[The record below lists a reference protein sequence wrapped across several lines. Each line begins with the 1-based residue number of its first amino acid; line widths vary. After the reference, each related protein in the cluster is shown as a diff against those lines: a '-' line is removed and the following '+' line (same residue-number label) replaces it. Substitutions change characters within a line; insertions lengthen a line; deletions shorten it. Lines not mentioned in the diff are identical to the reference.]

1 MNNCDIELEDL
12 IYKIFTNE
20 PKPINSINITFDNIE
35 LKELFE
41 RLLEIFTKG
50 MKIKYG
56 DENGIVD
63 LSKLKNEELIIVNKY
78 FNSFGIN
85 LNFSINEPTLEN
97 YTKFE
102 KLKYK
107 NIVINNNTKL
117 RDLHYPLI
125 SNNLIYCI
133 NFDLI

>member
-1 MNNCDIELEDL
+1 MNNFDIELDDL
-12 IYKIFTNE
+12 IYEIFTND
-20 PKPINSINITFDNIE
+20 PKSINSINITFDNIE

-56 DENGIVD
+56 DEKGIVD
-63 LSKLKNEELIIVNKY
+63 LSKLNNEQLQIVNKY
-78 FNSFGIN
+78 FNSFGVN
-85 LNFSINEPTLEN
+85 LNFSVNEPTIEN
-97 YTKFE
+97 YAKFE

-107 NIVINNNTKL
+107 NIIFNNNTKL
-117 RDLHYPLI
+117 KDLNYPLI
-125 SNNLIYCI
+125 ANNLIYCI

>member
-20 PKPINSINITFDNIE
+20 ASPVNSINITFDNIE

-56 DENGIVD
+56 NEDGIVD
-63 LSKLKNEELIIVNKY
+63 LSKLKNEELVIVNKY

-97 YTKFE
+97 YAKFE

-107 NIVINNNTKL
+107 NIVFNNNTKL
-117 RDLHYPLI
+117 KDLYYPLV
-125 SNNLIYCI
+125 SKNLIYCI

>member
-1 MNNCDIELEDL
+1 MNDCNIELEDL

-20 PKPINSINITFDNIE
+20 PSPVNSINITFDNIE

-50 MKIKYG
+50 MKIKFG

-63 LSKLKNEELIIVNKY
+63 LSKLKNKELVIVNKY

-102 KLKYK
+102 KLKYT
-107 NIVINNNTKL
+107 NIVFNNNTKL
-117 RDLHYPLI
+117 KDLYYPLV